1 MIKILIIATLANL
14 VLTDNTRKFFSPSL
28 ETEPSISI
36 LYARDKKSDKI
47 TNECLTEMYPRNL
60 YKYPLHIDRND
71 VPCIIHCV
79 LKKFG
84 IMTNDGLINI
94 KNYYRRVQ
102 AIHRYDPRILI
113 SDVGE
118 TCAQNIN
125 DLIFPCLLISTTY
138 AKISVMY
145 AHDKLTDIVAEQ
157 CLNEMYPKAKHIEVQ
172 ESDEPCIIFC
182 VLKKFGIMNTNGVIN
197 LEIYRKRLNHKEQRN
212 VVGNSGNSC
221 AEAAEATQHK
231 QDVCK
236 KAKVF
241 NDCTHLY
248 RILL

>member
-1 MIKILIIATLANL
+1 MPQALAIALLSLLSL
-14 VLTDNTRKFFSPSL
+14 VPSGYSYKNKYFSQSLDAEPSL
-28 ETEPSISI
+28 SI

-47 TNECLTEMYPRNL
+47 TNECLMEMYPRNL

-84 IMTNDGLINI
+84 IMSNDGHISI

-125 DLIFPCLLISTTY
+125 
-138 AKISVMY
+138 A
-145 AHDKLTDIVAEQ
+145 
-157 CLNEMYPKAKHIEVQ
+157 
-172 ESDEPCIIFC
+172 
-182 VLKKFGIMNTNGVIN
+182 MN
-197 LEIYRKRLNHKEQRN
+197 LDH
-212 VVGNSGNSC
+212 
-221 AEAAEATQHK
+221 
-231 QDVCK
+231 DVCK

-241 NDCTHLY
+241 NDCTQLY
-248 RILL
+248 AITFREPDSWS